1 MISNSRATKLEPT
14 SVRLS
19 EDMQERIMAVIQATG
34 GEITR
39 TEIIERSIDVFLRL
53 LELEPSMIPEYDPE
67 IYLSV
72 IQKSRV

>member
-1 MISNSRATKLEPT
+1 MISNSRATKSEPT